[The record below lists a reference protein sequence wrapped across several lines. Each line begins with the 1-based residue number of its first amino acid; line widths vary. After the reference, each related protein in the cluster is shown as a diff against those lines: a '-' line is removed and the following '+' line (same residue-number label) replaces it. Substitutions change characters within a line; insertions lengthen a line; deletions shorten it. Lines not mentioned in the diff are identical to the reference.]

1 MSSTNDNVA
10 HPHSIHGHMLSP
22 VEEERAA
29 RLAYVIRW
37 ARERQGL
44 TPPQLAEQL
53 GVFRGTV
60 NAWESGKSVPSLLM
74 LGPLCDALGL
84 SPMVFRDL
92 PEEPPSPLAQYL
104 EPAAERAVARVVRR
118 SGQ

>member
-1 MSSTNDNVA
+1 M
-10 HPHSIHGHMLSP
+10 
-22 VEEERAA
+22 EEERRA
-29 RLAYVIRW
+29 RLAYVIRA
-37 ARERQGL
+37 AREMRDL
-44 TPPQLAEQL
+44 NVAQLADAL
-53 GVFRGTV
+53 GVAHSTV
-60 NAWESGKSVPSLLM
+60 YAWEKGEKAPSLLM

-118 SGQ
+118 SGG